1 MDNQF
6 INVFL
11 LLFIIN
17 IIGLYIYQQYHNPDQ
32 KIDLNVDVDV
42 NNVLKDAEYIHL
54 NCNSLKTDPNC
65 HLDREANR
73 VLGPV
78 HNFHQ
83 GFNKQLYNLDSKYQ
97 QKHADPLGW
106 RKRYILKNN
115 KYLVPNDTNFEGI
128 ATRNFLNQ
136 LENTDNIYRKGC
148 N

>member
-17 IIGLYIYQQYHNPDQ
+17 IIGLYIYQQYNHPNE
-32 KIDLNVDVDV
+32 KLGSEIDV
-42 NNVLKDAEYIHL
+42 NSVLKDAEYVHL

-65 HLDREANR
+65 HLDKEANR

-78 HNFHQ
+78 NNFHHK
-83 GFNKQLYNLDSKYQ
+83 FNQQLYNLDSKYQ

-106 RKRYILKNN
+106 RKRYLLKNN
-115 KYLVPNDTNFEGI
+115 KYLVPNDTNFDGI
-128 ATRNFLNQ
+128 TTRKFLNQ

>member
-1 MDNQF
+1 MTL
-6 INVFL
+6 IV
-11 LLFIIN
+11 I
-17 IIGLYIYQQYHNPDQ
+17 
-32 KIDLNVDVDV
+32 
-42 NNVLKDAEYIHL
+42 
-54 NCNSLKTDPNC
+54 
-65 HLDREANR
+65 LDREANR

-83 GFNKQLYNLDSKYQ
+83 QFNKQLYNLDTKYQ
-97 QKHADPLGW
+97 QKNADPLGW

>member
-11 LLFIIN
+11 LLFVVN
-17 IIGLYIYQQYHNPDQ
+17 IIGLYIYQQYQNPNEKLSLEMD
-32 KIDLNVDVDV
+32 I
-42 NNVLKDAEYIHL
+42 NNVLQDAEYVHL
-54 NCNSLKTDPNC
+54 NCNKNKIDPNC

-73 VLGPV
+73 KLGPV
-78 HNFHQ
+78 HEFHQ
-83 GFNKQLYNLDSKYQ
+83 KFNKQLYNLDSKHQ
-97 QKHADPLGW
+97 QKNADPLGW